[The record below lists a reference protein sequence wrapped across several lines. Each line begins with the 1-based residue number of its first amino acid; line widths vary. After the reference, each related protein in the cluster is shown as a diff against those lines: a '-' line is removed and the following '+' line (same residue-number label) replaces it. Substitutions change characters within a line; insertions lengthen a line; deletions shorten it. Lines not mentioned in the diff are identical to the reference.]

1 MAHHNLTSYLIS
13 KKFGWLCFLYFPLWF
28 NPKIPFSSQLE
39 EFSLLM
45 ANDPDAKRLL
55 WFVFAASRGGL
66 NRLKII
72 SKLKKN
78 PLNTNQLAKELGLD
92 YKAIQHHIKVLGK
105 NNMITK
111 VGEKY
116 GITFFISTFLEVNME
131 SFEEIERKLDKS
143 K

>member
-1 MAHHNLTSYLIS
+1 MCI
-13 KKFGWLCFLYFPLWF
+13 LYFLFWF
-28 NPKIPFSSQLE
+28 NHKIPFSSKLE

-45 ANDPDAKRLL
+45 ANDPDSKRLL

-72 SKLKKN
+72 SILKEN
-78 PLNTNQLAKELGLD
+78 PLNTNQLAKEMGLD
-92 YKAIQHHIKVLGK
+92 YKAIQHHVRVLEK

-131 SFEEIERKLDKS
+131 AFEEIERKLDKS
-143 K
+143 T

>member
-1 MAHHNLTSYLIS
+1 
-13 KKFGWLCFLYFPLWF
+13 
-28 NPKIPFSSQLE
+28 
-39 EFSLLM
+39 M

-55 WFVFAASRGGL
+55 WFVFAGSRGGL

-72 SKLKKN
+72 SKLREN
-78 PLNTNQLAKELGLD
+78 PFNTNQLAKEMGLD
-92 YKAIQHHIKVLGK
+92 YKAIQHHIKVLEK

-116 GITFFISTFLEVNME
+116 NVTYFISTYLEVNME
-131 SFEEIERKLDKS
+131 AFEEIERKLDKS